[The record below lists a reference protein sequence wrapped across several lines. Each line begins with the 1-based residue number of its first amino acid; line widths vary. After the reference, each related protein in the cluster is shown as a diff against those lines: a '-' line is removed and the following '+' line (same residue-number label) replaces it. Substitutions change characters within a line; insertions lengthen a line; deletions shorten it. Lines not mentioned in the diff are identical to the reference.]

1 MLQLPL
7 WALAATMRLELRH
20 KEDLQSDEVHR
31 LRFGIRHL
39 LIVMAIVSVLLGV
52 GRLVVPHINISG
64 QGELPI
70 FFFMVVAA
78 IVLLL
83 PLLLAALMRRLAL
96 PGVLLALLLVGIAT
110 AWELPLLQQLG
121 SGGPD
126 AEHFIAINV
135 ASSAFIL
142 ICALVVRFNGYRL
155 DMRPRSTLS
164 ESKEPVC

>member
-1 MLQLPL
+1 MPL
-7 WALAATMRLELRH
+7 WAMVAMLQIELRH
-20 KEDLQSDEVHR
+20 KQDLEPDEGHR

-39 LIVMAIVSVLLGV
+39 LILMAIVSVLLGV

-70 FFFMVVAA
+70 FFFMAVAA

-110 AWELPLLQQLG
+110 AWELPLLHQLG
-121 SGGPD
+121 GGGPD

-142 ICALVVRFNGYRL
+142 ICALVVRFKGYRL
-155 DMRPRSTLS
+155 DMRPRSTPA
-164 ESKEPVC
+164 EAKVPFC